1 MKWSAKVAEPCY
13 RIVRIIRAKFMKFCC
28 SHKETRLRLFVQ
40 GVPPAIA
47 SRKLSIATS
56 YDFHG
61 TQAVTF
67 AFFDPPY

>member
-13 RIVRIIRAKFMKFCC
+13 RIVRIIRAKFMNL
-28 SHKETRLRLFVQ
+28 HKETRLRLFVQ

-67 AFFDPPY
+67 GFFVN

>member
-1 MKWSAKVAEPCY
+1 M
-13 RIVRIIRAKFMKFCC
+13 RIIRAKFMKFRCA
-28 SHKETRLRLFVQ
+28 KAVFVQ

-67 AFFDPPY
+67 AFLDPPY